1 MKKRKFL
8 SLFLTT
14 VLAISLFAGCKS
26 KSGDSPVQEN
36 PSAETTEKTESTDAS
51 APEASDD
58 SGASFSLLQF
68 HKTTDE
74 SGTGAAYRIASE
86 AWKEVNPGV
95 TIEEEFVA
103 HDDYETYLKTMMA
116 SNTLPDVFICKGD
129 MLEQLA
135 GAGVIVPLDDDI
147 AGEWGNGFSDG
158 ALTDGT
164 VDDKVYTIPFQLQA
178 NCTVVYNQ
186 DILTECGVNEFPS
199 TYDELL
205 DAIDKI
211 NAKGYT
217 PIALGNSAKWVAESC
232 LFNTFAYRYVTADWF
247 LSLKNGQ
254 GAKFTDEAF
263 VKALA
268 DFQNLANVGAFN
280 SDMNSIDNMQQK
292 TMYYNKK
299 AAMFIEGA
307 WCVGDIIAN
316 APEDVK
322 AVTQFANL
330 PEVTGAGG
338 DKDAVAG
345 GAGWGYCIN
354 ASLTGENKEAA
365 LSFLKAV
372 SDSNYGEIA
381 LQNGFISGSKVEN
394 IDTSSLDPIF
404 AKYLAYVSTVKQQP
418 IFDVQLPA
426 AVSEELYAR
435 TQELLIGAVT
445 PEEMAQ
451 YCQEVLDA
459 Q

>member
-1 MKKRKFL
+1 MKRRKVL

-14 VLAISLFAGCKS
+14 ILAVSMLAGCKS
-26 KSGDSPVQEN
+26 KSGDPAASNVPDMITAA
-36 PSAETTEKTESTDAS
+36 PDSSTTEAGGLD
-51 APEASDD
+51 
-58 SGASFSLLQF
+58 GASFSLLHF

-74 SGTGAAYRIASE
+74 SGTGAAYKTASD
-86 AWKEVNPGV
+86 AWKTANPGV
-95 TIEEEFVA
+95 TINEEFVA
-103 HDDYETYLKTMMA
+103 HDDYETYLKTLMA
-116 SNTLPDVFICKGD
+116 SEKLPDVFICKGD

-135 GAGVIVPLDDDI
+135 EAGVIDPLDDDI
-147 AGEWGNGFSDG
+147 AGEWGSGFSEG
-158 ALTDGT
+158 ALNDGT
-164 VDDKVYTIPFQLQA
+164 VNGKPYTIPFQLQA
-178 NCTVVYNQ
+178 NCTVVYNK

-199 TYDELL
+199 TYDALL
-205 DAIDKI
+205 DAIEKI
-211 NAKGYT
+211 KAKGYT
-217 PIALGNSAKWVAESC
+217 PVALGNSAKWVAESC

-247 LSLKNGQ
+247 NSLKNKE

-263 VKALA
+263 VQALA
-268 DFQNLANVGAFN
+268 DFQKLADVGAFN
-280 SDMNSIDNMQQK
+280 SDMNSIDNMEQK
-292 TMYYNKK
+292 KMYYNKK

-316 APEDVK
+316 APDDVK
-322 AVTQFANL
+322 AATEFANI

-345 GAGWGYCIN
+345 GAGWGYCIKS
-354 ASLTGENKEAA
+354 SLTGKNKEAA

-372 SDSNYGEIA
+372 SDSGYGAVA

-394 IDTSSLDPIF
+394 VDTSSLDPVF

-435 TQELLIGAVT
+435 TQELLIDAVT

>member
-1 MKKRKFL
+1 MKKGKRL
-8 SLFLTT
+8 SLFLITFF
-14 VLAISLFAGCKS
+14 VIGLLVGCQS
-26 KSGDSPVQEN
+26 KSGESTAPDES
-36 PSAETTEKTESTDAS
+36 TEKIGSSDSSITEAGNS
-51 APEASDD
+51 EE
-58 SGASFSLLQF
+58 ASFSLLQF

-74 SGTGAAYRIASE
+74 GGTGAAYRITSE
-86 AWKEVNPGV
+86 AWKEANPG
-95 TIEEEFVA
+95 IIIDEEFVA
-103 HDDYETYLKTMMA
+103 HDDYEVYLKTLMA

-135 GAGVIVPLDDDI
+135 EAGVIDPLDDDI
-147 AGEWGNGFSDG
+147 AGEWGDGFAEG
-158 ALTDGT
+158 ALNDGT
-164 VDDKVYTIPFQLQA
+164 VAGKPYTIPFQLQA

-186 DILTECGVNEFPS
+186 EILTECGITEFPA

-205 DAIDKI
+205 NAIEKI

-247 LSLKNGQ
+247 NSLKNGE

-263 VKALA
+263 VQALEG
-268 DFQNLANVGAFN
+268 FQKLAVDGAFN

-307 WCVGDIIAN
+307 WAVADIIAN
-316 APEDVK
+316 APEDIK
-322 AVTQFANL
+322 TTTQFANI
-330 PEVTGAGG
+330 PEVVGAGG
-338 DKDAVAG
+338 DKNAVAG
-345 GAGWGYCIN
+345 GAGWGYCIKT
-354 ASLTGENKEAA
+354 SLTGKNKEAA

-372 SDSNYGEIA
+372 SDSSYGEIA
-381 LQNGFISGSKVEN
+381 LQNGFISGSKTVN
-394 IDTSSLDPIF
+394 ADTSNLDPIF
-404 AKYLAYVSTVKQQP
+404 IKYLEYVNTVNQQP

-435 TQELLIGAVT
+435 TQELLINAVT
-445 PEEMAQ
+445 PKEMAQ

>member
-1 MKKRKFL
+1 MKKSRVL

-14 VLAISLFAGCKS
+14 VLLISLLVGCQS
-26 KSGDSPVQEN
+26 KSGDLDETDGSNIGTSDSLV
-36 PSAETTEKTESTDAS
+36 AEVDNSKVT
-51 APEASDD
+51 
-58 SGASFSLLQF
+58 SFSLLHF

-74 SGTGAAYRIASE
+74 SGTGAAYRKLSE
-86 AWKEVNPGV
+86 DWMEANPDV
-95 TIEEEFVA
+95 TIKDEFVA
-103 HDDYETYLKTMMA
+103 HDDYEIYLKTLMA

-135 GAGVIVPLDDDI
+135 EAGVIVPLDDDI
-147 AGEWGNGFSDG
+147 SGEWGDGFSEG
-158 ALTDGT
+158 ALNDGT
-164 VDDKVYTIPFQLQA
+164 VKGKPYTIPFQLQA
-178 NCTVVYNQ
+178 NCTVAYNQ

-205 DAIDKI
+205 DAIEKI
-211 NAKGYT
+211 KAKGYT

-232 LFNTFAYRYVTADWF
+232 VFNTFAYRYVTSDWF
-247 LSLKNGQ
+247 NSLKNGE

-263 VKALA
+263 VQALA
-268 DFQNLANVGAFN
+268 DFQNLADVGAFN

-307 WCVGDIIAN
+307 WCVGDIITN

-322 AVTQFANL
+322 SVTKFANI

-354 ASLTGENKEAA
+354 ASLTGANKEAA

-372 SDSNYGEIA
+372 SDEGYGEVA

-394 IDTSSLDPIF
+394 VDTSSLDPIF
-404 AKYLAYVSTVKQQP
+404 VRYLEYVNTVKQWP

-435 TQELLIGAVT
+435 TQELLIGTVT
-445 PEEMAQ
+445 PEKMAQ